1 MTKVYRSRSAK
12 FALFSAILCIC
23 VLVFDVTSFASGV
36 QSDID
41 IPFEHEFFSYDQSE
55 DLNAEVEMVYENQWF
70 KRYVVRYDSEG
81 DRCYSEYYEP
91 KGEGTYP
98 AVVMLHGMFSRTPQ
112 EYWEMGEFYAR
123 RGVAVIFPSL
133 PHHHE
138 RKKFNILKYLFF
150 MEDGIPF
157 VATTPEKLSG
167 NFRQAVVD
175 SRRAVDWLMTRDNL
189 DKENISIAGVSLGG
203 LVSALAFKVEPRFSM
218 GTFLVIGGALDH
230 FLTYSQ
236 HLIVQIFNKLNAL
249 HLIDREAYVRE
260 MLKIDPYE
268 IPDIWDR
275 PVMMFNAQKDMVFS
289 VEEAEMLLDSFKDGE
304 IYWTSGEHYPSIL
317 ASMYVGLAFMYEKT
331 DVEPRLLTYWPS
343 VFSFSESVRDPE
355 FGKDSLIVDV
365 SAIWEGEDFHHEF
378 HVPLVNKFMPF
389 LFTDRQ
395 TYEELG
401 DELDDL
407 SMYIYIMEETSKAQ
421 CAAAFAYSNI
431 QGQISSYPFYFVRR
445 SEDGA
450 SYDLYEIS
458 SQFELEMARNSF
470 EAGVTLN
477 VHRELEADLER
488 FTKVGTF
495 DDVHSLINVLESMID
510 FKGLP
515 KYMPIR
521 SDGSERFTWIEDPRT
536 SLEDGSGEMISA
548 VVCTEYCKA

>member
-12 FALFSAILCIC
+12 FALFSAILCIF

-36 QSDID
+36 QTDTD

-91 KGEGTYP
+91 KGKGTYP

-157 VATTPEKLSG
+157 VATTPDKLSG

-236 HLIVQIFNKLNAL
+236 HLIVQIFNKLNAF

-260 MLKIDPYE
+260 
-268 IPDIWDR
+268 
-275 PVMMFNAQKDMVFS
+275 
-289 VEEAEMLLDSFKDGE
+289 
-304 IYWTSGEHYPSIL
+304 
-317 ASMYVGLAFMYEKT
+317 
-331 DVEPRLLTYWPS
+331 
-343 VFSFSESVRDPE
+343 
-355 FGKDSLIVDV
+355 
-365 SAIWEGEDFHHEF
+365 
-378 HVPLVNKFMPF
+378 
-389 LFTDRQ
+389 
-395 TYEELG
+395 
-401 DELDDL
+401 
-407 SMYIYIMEETSKAQ
+407 
-421 CAAAFAYSNI
+421 
-431 QGQISSYPFYFVRR
+431 
-445 SEDGA
+445 
-450 SYDLYEIS
+450 
-458 SQFELEMARNSF
+458 
-470 EAGVTLN
+470 TL
-477 VHRELEADLER
+477 
-488 FTKVGTF
+488 
-495 DDVHSLINVLESMID
+495 
-510 FKGLP
+510 
-515 KYMPIR
+515 
-521 SDGSERFTWIEDPRT
+521 
-536 SLEDGSGEMISA
+536 
-548 VVCTEYCKA
+548 